1 MLQKLTNNELFIQM
15 IQEYIHNTLE
25 RYEFDV
31 LNVKNDIILH
41 GYDSH
46 RLHSLIVVETRLDT
60 FRAECRRIQNIV
72 DIYLSDN
79 K

>member
-1 MLQKLTNNELFIQM
+1 MNDKELFRQI
-15 IQEYIHNTLE
+15 IQEYIRNTLE

-41 GYDSH
+41 GYDAD
-46 RLHSLIVVETRLDT
+46 RLYSLIVVETRLDT
-60 FRAECRRIQNIV
+60 FLAEFRRIKNII

>member
-1 MLQKLTNNELFIQM
+1 MNDRELFRQM

-41 GYDSH
+41 GYDSY

-60 FRAECRRIQNIV
+60 FRFECRKIQNII
-72 DIYLSDN
+72 DIYLSY
-79 K
+79 KK